1 MEHILIKI
9 KDKNKTE
16 LLIEVL
22 SKFDF
27 LEIETNINT
36 NKEGVRKKKA
46 PEKAFTTEQQKFIHG
61 LKQAFN
67 EVELHQ
73 KGKLK
78 LKTFDDFIKEL

>member
-9 KDKNKTE
+9 KDKNKTD

-27 LEIETNINT
+27 LEIETNID
-36 NKEGVRKKKA
+36 KGSIHKKKV
-46 PEKAFTTEQQKFIHG
+46 PKKAFTTEQQKFIDG

-67 EVELHQ
+67 EVVLHQ
-73 KGKLK
+73 QGKLK